1 MDTLTAIA
9 ALLRF
14 FGRAEIRF
22 GILRFYP
29 GHEDKGYDV
38 AMLNPSKAVVLLPV
52 YEGVTMMRPARN
64 MRRDETAESVARE
77 IMDRVVR
84 KAA

>member
-1 MDTLTAIA
+1 VDTLTTLA

-29 GHEDKGYDV
+29 GRGDVGHDV
-38 AMLNPSKAVVLLPV
+38 AMLNPSKAVVICPV
-52 YEGVTMMRPARN
+52 YAGETMVQPARN
-64 MRRDETAESVARE
+64 MRKDETAEDVARE
-77 IMDRVVR
+77 ILARSIR
-84 KAA
+84 AAA

>member
-52 YEGVTMMRPARN
+52 
-64 MRRDETAESVARE
+64 
-77 IMDRVVR
+77 
-84 KAA
+84 